1 MEGGKKAMQEI
12 VKSIG
17 IDKINVLFSEND
29 DMTLAALDVIKEA
42 GKVPG
47 EDIIIISFDAVYK
60 AFMKLITG
68 EINCECE
75 CNPLHGSRVAEVIR
89 TLESGKPVEKIQYV
103 NEAVFDHSNAQAVML
118 TRVY

>member
-1 MEGGKKAMQEI
+1 MQEI
-12 VKSIG
+12 IKSVG
-17 IDKINVLFSEND
+17 INKINVLFSEND
-29 DMTLAALDVIKEA
+29 DMTLGAIEVIKEA

-47 EDIIIISFDAVYK
+47 DDIIIISFDAVYK

-103 NEAVFDHSNAQAVML
+103 NESIFDHTNAQSVML
-118 TRVY
+118 SRRY